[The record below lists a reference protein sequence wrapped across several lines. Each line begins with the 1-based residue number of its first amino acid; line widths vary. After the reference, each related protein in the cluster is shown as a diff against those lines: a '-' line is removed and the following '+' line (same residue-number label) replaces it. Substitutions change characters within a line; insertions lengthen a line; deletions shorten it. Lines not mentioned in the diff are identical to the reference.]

1 MVRTYCVAHSWCGPK
16 LRCTGEIMQQVV
28 IAGTGMTDF
37 GRFQE
42 TSLRDLASEAVAAAL
57 VDADATASEV
67 GMVMFGNAAGGL
79 LTGQECVRGQV
90 ALRHT
95 GLLGKPIVN
104 VENAC
109 ASSSTAFHLAWM
121 AVASGQCDVALA
133 IGAEK
138 MSNEDRTVPMKALEA
153 AADLQ
158 ELEELKARISPDGA
172 GTGSVFMDLY
182 ADVARDYM
190 SRTGATVEDFAGV
203 SVKQRQAGALNPHA
217 QFRKAVIADEVLDSR
232 LIADPLRLLM
242 CSSIGDG
249 AAALVLMSEDY
260 ALRKN
265 VLPVEVLAC
274 ALRSGQGD
282 DPKVA
287 PVATLAAEA
296 VYEETGI
303 GPAELDV
310 VEIHDAAA
318 PAEFI
323 LSEQLGFCAPGEA
336 VSLMRS
342 GRTSMGGNMPI
353 NPSGGLI
360 SKGHPIGATGAAQL
374 VELADQL
381 RGRAGKRQRPGA
393 RIGMAE
399 NGGGWIGN
407 DVAVAVVTMLGAVA
421 RH

>member
-1 MVRTYCVAHSWCGPK
+1 
-16 LRCTGEIMQQVV
+16 MQKVV
-28 IAGTGMTDF
+28 IAGTGMTNF
-37 GRFQE
+37 GRFQV
-42 TSLRDLASEAVAAAL
+42 SSVRALASEAVKAAL
-57 VDADATASEV
+57 SDADCTVSEV
-67 GMVMFGNAAGGL
+67 GMVFFGNAAGGL

-109 ASSSTAFHLAWM
+109 ASSSSAFHLAWIT
-121 AVASGQCDVALA
+121 VASGQCDVALA

-153 AADLQ
+153 AADLK
-158 ELEELKARISPDGA
+158 ELEELKARIAPDGA

-182 ADVARDYM
+182 ADVARAYM
-190 SRTGATVEDFAGV
+190 ERTGARAEDFAGV

-217 QFRKAVIADEVLDSR
+217 QFRKAVSAEDVLASKM
-232 LIADPLRLLM
+232 IADPLRLFM

-249 AAALVLMSEDY
+249 AAALVLMSADY
-260 ALRKN
+260 AARKN
-265 VLPVEVLAC
+265 VMPVEVLAC
-274 ALRSGQGD
+274 ELRSGQGD
-282 DPKVA
+282 DPSQE
-287 PVATLAAEA
+287 PVVTLASRAAYEA
-296 VYEETGI
+296 TGL
-303 GPAELDV
+303 GPENLDV

-323 LSEQLGFCAPGEA
+323 LSEQLGFCASGEA
-336 VSLMRS
+336 VSLLHS
-342 GRTSMGGNMPI
+342 GRTALGGAMPI

-381 RGRAGKRQRPGA
+381 RGRAGKRQREGA
-393 RIGMAE
+393 RIALAE

-407 DVAVAVVTMLGAVA
+407 DAAVAVVTMLGAQT